1 MEPQTINEYMTDLCD
16 LTEHFI
22 HQEMPDRSKEG
33 DPWEQVVKDRLAAE
47 IAGSQ
52 DYRRVVAALLF
63 ERTTG
68 LDVPEDALQSSKIT
82 AILDYLAARD
92 RFEEII
98 NEMANAIFKS
108 TMQSLL
114 DQGNAA
120 MEEILTHIE
129 NQTTQE

>member
-22 HQEMPDRSKEG
+22 HREMPDRSKEG

>member
-1 MEPQTINEYMTDLCD
+1 MEPKTINEYMTDLCD
-16 LTEHFI
+16 ITECFI
-22 HQEMPDRSKEG
+22 DQEMPDRSKEG
-33 DPWEQVVKDRLAAE
+33 DPWEQAVKNRLAAE
-47 IAGSQ
+47 ISENQ
-52 DYRRVVAALLF
+52 DYRRVIAALLF

-68 LDVPEDALQSSKIT
+68 LEVPDDALQGSKIT

-98 NEMANAIFKS
+98 DEMANAIFKS

>member
-52 DYRRVVAALLF
+52 DYRRVVAGLLF

-68 LDVPEDALQSSKIT
+68 LDVPEDALQSSTIT